1 MYCITKKSLDENG
14 FNSNARKPNASYF
27 DKMADNE
34 CSASEFHLKNAL
46 IYKDMT

>member
-14 FNSNARKPNASYF
+14 FNLNARKPNASFF

-34 CSASEFHLKNAL
+34 YSSSEFHLKHAL
-46 IYKDMT
+46 IY